1 MKQNP
6 PTEEQLKELKNKVLI
21 FYPESSDSPIID
33 YLINKSWLDILI
45 YCHLEDMPW
54 PLHDT
59 VVEMVLENLATYRWL
74 DNKEDIEDG
83 RIKELSEGD
92 VTIKRLTDEEALKLN
107 ASTYN
112 SVVPY
117 YYKLNSYRRIQ
128 SGRGWS

>member
-6 PTEEQLKELKNKVLI
+6 PTEEQLKELRNKVLI

-117 YYKLNSYRRIQ
+117 QYKLNSFRRIQ